1 MFPMRFGSY
10 VSDNLGITAGSALS
24 SALGVYAHLV
34 STVTRWQLTDFLS
47 IGTNTPYKSEQQD

>member
-10 VSDNLGITAGSALS
+10 VSDNLGIIAGSALS
-24 SALGVYAHLV
+24 SASSMYAHLV

-47 IGTNTPYKSEQQD
+47 IGTNTPYKSEQHN

>member
-1 MFPMRFGSY
+1 LANQTLSYCELSSMFPMRFGSY

-34 STVTRWQLTDFLS
+34 STVTR
-47 IGTNTPYKSEQQD
+47 